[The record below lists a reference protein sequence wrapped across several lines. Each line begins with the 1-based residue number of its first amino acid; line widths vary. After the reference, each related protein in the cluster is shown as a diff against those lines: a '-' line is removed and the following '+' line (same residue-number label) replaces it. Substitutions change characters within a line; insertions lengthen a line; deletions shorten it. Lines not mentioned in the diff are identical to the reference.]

1 MLSFFSEGQRTMKRF
16 LASAL
21 IVGVS
26 TFGLVGCEQKSE
38 VKDEKTIKTPTGTEK
53 VTTTTIEDKK
63 TGDAKDPAPTSPARI
78 APK

>member
-1 MLSFFSEGQRTMKRF
+1 MLSFLSEGQQIMKRF

-26 TFGLVGCEQKSE
+26 TFGLVGCDQKSE
-38 VKDEKTIKTPTGTEK
+38 VKEEKTVSTPSGTDK
-53 VTTTTIEDKK
+53 VTTTVEEKK
-63 TGDAKDPAPTSPARI
+63 TGDAKDPAPSTPPVE